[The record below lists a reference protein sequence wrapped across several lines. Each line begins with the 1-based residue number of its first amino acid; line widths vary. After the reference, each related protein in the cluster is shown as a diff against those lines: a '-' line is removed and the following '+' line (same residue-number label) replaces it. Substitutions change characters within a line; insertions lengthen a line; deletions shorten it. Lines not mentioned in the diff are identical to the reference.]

1 MIEQYMIWIWL
12 AVFVIALIVEA
23 TTQDLVSVW
32 FSLGAIVCIILSV
45 IDGFAYYYEIIIF
58 AVVSFALLFFTR
70 PVVKKL
76 LKNQERTTNVDDFI
90 GRECIALEP
99 ITKFNNGSIKI
110 NDVIYTAILPES
122 EDDEISVGDKVKI
135 VTVKGNKVVV
145 RKM

>member
-23 TTQDLVSVW
+23 TTQELVSVW
-32 FSLGAIVCIILSV
+32 FSLGAIICIILSV

-70 PVVKKL
+70 PIVKKL

-99 ITKFNNGSIKI
+99 ITKFAYGSIRI
-110 NDVIYTAILPES
+110 NDVIYTAVLPENEEES
-122 EDDEISVGDKVKI
+122 IAIGDKVKI
-135 VTVKGNKVVV
+135 ITVRGNKVVV
-145 RKM
+145 RKI